1 MLEARG
7 LAKSY
12 GALRAVD
19 GVSFAVEPGRILGL
33 LGPNGAGKTTTVSM
47 ISGLLRPDAGEVLV
61 SGRPLRGD
69 TDPAKGKLGLVPQEL
84 ALYDELSATEN
95 LRFFGSLQGLGART
109 MARAMDEALA
119 ISGLADR
126 RHDRVKT
133 YSGGMK
139 RRLNLAAGL
148 LHDPQVLLLDE
159 PTVGV
164 DPQSRNAIF
173 DALEALRDK
182 GKAILYTTHYM
193 EEAERLCDR
202 LIIVDHGKV
211 IADGTLADLQRLLP
225 AGNRLVVELTAPP
238 DPKWL
243 VALRALPGVA
253 SLENSGQ
260 RLTMALDDLA
270 GGSSAVLSSLKAH
283 GATVAS
289 VTSERADLEDVFLSL
304 TGRTLRD
311 S

>member
-12 GALRAVD
+12 GAIRAVD

-47 ISGLLRPDAGEVLV
+47 ISGLLKPDSGEVLV
-61 SGRPLRGD
+61 AGRPLRGD

-84 ALYDELSATEN
+84 ALYDELSAAEN

-202 LIIVDHGKV
+202 LIIVDRGKV

-225 AGNRLVVELTAPP
+225 AGNRLVVELTSPP

-243 VALRALPGVA
+243 MALRALPGVA
-253 SLENSGQ
+253 SVEESDH
-260 RLTMALDDLA
+260 RLTLVLDDLA
-270 GGSSAVLSSLKAH
+270 GGSAAVLSCLKAH

-289 VTSERADLEDVFLSL
+289 VTSERAGLEHIFLSL